1 MIVDIKLQENALDR
15 LRQSCIECF
24 PEESEEDREKYL
36 KDAMPILYDYE
47 SVRIDEGI
55 FNLPNDIFFHM
66 FVEGLENKKPSDYDV
81 LYFDDW
87 LEDKKPYGLADNL
100 EQIKEYL
107 SPYYEDKNHNY
118 FINVNRIDW
127 HPENNG
133 KTGGFRPYK
142 WGPYLGTY
150 NQIDEC
156 EYYDDCEFPEDYQGY
171 LISFHVYMIN

>member
-15 LRQSCIECF
+15 LRQNCIECF
-24 PEESEEDREKYL
+24 PEENEEDREKYL
-36 KDAMPILYDYE
+36 KDAVPILYDYD

-55 FNLPNDIFFHM
+55 FNLPGDMHFPM
-66 FVEGLENKKPSDYDV
+66 FIEGLEDKRQRDYDV
-81 LYFDDW
+81 LFFDDW
-87 LEDKKPYGLADNL
+87 LEGEKPYGLADNI

-118 FINVNRIDW
+118 FINVYRIDW
-127 HPENNG
+127 HPENKG

-156 EYYDDCEFPEDYQGY
+156 EYYDNCEFPEDYQGY
-171 LISFHVYMIN
+171 LICFHVYMIN